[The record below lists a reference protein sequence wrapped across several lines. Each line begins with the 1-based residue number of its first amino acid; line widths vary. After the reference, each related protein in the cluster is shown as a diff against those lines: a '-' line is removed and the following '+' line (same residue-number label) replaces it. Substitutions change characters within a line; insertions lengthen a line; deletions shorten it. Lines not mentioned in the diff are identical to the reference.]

1 MDPFNFPEELV
12 RLYEARQQAQDFY
25 TALLSSSRPEGPS
38 QGICYDMQCEAALDD
53 LVDADCRYKAELK
66 LHMAAKQF
74 MRLPADEV
82 AS

>member
-1 MDPFNFPEELV
+1 MTTDTFPPELV
-12 RLYEARQQAQDFY
+12 ALCEQYLAANERYIAILGISANDSAQ
-25 TALLSSSRPEGPS
+25 SR
-38 QGICYDMQCEAALDD
+38 IVYDMQAESALDD
-53 LVDADCRYKAELK
+53 LMDAKRAYERELK